1 MLKTLKNICS
11 YSECGKNVLLFD
23 CQGLTVNLITVDR
36 WPGSSGNELVGFHLG
51 QSTYAK
57 LTEKPTNQL
66 ECTYRIVDRTTEFR
80 GVLHGFINTG
90 SRLDI
95 QEKTRIKPSAATR
108 IGNRDSTKR
117 LRGQSMF
124 LSTCLTFQTLFK
136 SFGQG
141 NKKKYCFFY

>member
-23 CQGLTVNLITVDR
+23 CQGLKLNLITVDR
-36 WPGSSGNELVGFHLG
+36 WPGSSGNELIGFHLG
-51 QSTYAK
+51 QSKYAQ
-57 LTEKPTNQL
+57 LTEKPTSQL
-66 ECTYRIVDRTTEFR
+66 ECTYRIDSTTEFR

-90 SRLDI
+90 SRLAI

-124 LSTCLTFQTLFK
+124 LSTCLAFK
-136 SFGQG
+136 SLLKSLSHR
-141 NKKKYCFFY
+141 NKKDYCFFF

>member
-23 CQGLTVNLITVDR
+23 CQGLKLNLITMDR
-36 WPGSSGNELVGFHLG
+36 WPGSSGNELIGFHLR

-57 LTEKPTNQL
+57 LTEKPTDQL
-66 ECTYRIVDRTTEFR
+66 ECTYRIADSTTELR
-80 GVLHGFINTG
+80 GVLDGFINTG

-117 LRGQSMF
+117 LRGQSMY
-124 LSTCLTFQTLFK
+124 LSTCWKFKTLLK
-136 SFGQG
+136 SLAQG
-141 NKKKYCFFY
+141 NKKDYCFFF